1 MRVVM
6 KRWLKLFGIVLFT
19 IGFVLAATYDRP
31 NCSGIACPFTFPAI
45 ELKAN
50 SGNVFVWPPNATPP
64 NVTYDAN
71 GGYFVFLS
79 DYFVPLRE
87 FYLKVSGMVGFN
99 VSGTLTIFP
108 GRDFRELEATY
119 IDGTLHVGDTLY
131 RGHIRGILVE
141 NGTRI
146 RTMAVYDDPASY
158 FEFKNCTEHYREIVE
173 ACRASG
179 SPEYQLPLG
188 VGLMVLGFG
197 LFWLGMKL

>member
-1 MRVVM
+1 M

-31 NCSGIACPFTFPAI
+31 NCSGIVCMSPGFPVL

-50 SGNVFVWPPNATPP
+50 SGNVFVWPPDATPP
-64 NVTYDAN
+64 NVTYDAS

-79 DYFVPLRE
+79 DYFVPLQE
-87 FYLKVSGMVGFN
+87 FYLKVSGRVGFN
-99 VSGTLTIFP
+99 VSGKLMIFP
-108 GRDFRELEATY
+108 GREFREIEATY
-119 IDGTLHVGDTLY
+119 INGTLQVGDALY
-131 RGHIRGILVE
+131 RRNIRGILVK

-146 RTMAVYDDPASY
+146 RAMVVYDDPGGY
-158 FEFKNCTEHYREIVE
+158 FEFKNCTKHYREIVE

>member
-1 MRVVM
+1 M

-31 NCSGIACPFTFPAI
+31 NCSGIACPFTFPAL

-50 SGNVFVWPPNATPP
+50 SGDVFVWPPDATPP
-64 NVTYDAN
+64 NVTYNAS

-79 DYFVPLRE
+79 DYFVPLQE
-87 FYLKVSGMVGFN
+87 FYLKVSGRAGFN
-99 VSGTLTIFP
+99 VSGKLTIFP
-108 GRDFRELEATY
+108 RREFREIEATY
-119 IDGTLHVGDTLY
+119 INGTLQVGDALY
-131 RGHIRGILVE
+131 RRNIRGILVE

-146 RTMAVYDDPASY
+146 REMAVYDDPAAY
-158 FEFKNCTEHYREIVE
+158 KEFKYCTEHYEEIVK

-188 VGLMVLGFG
+188 LGLMLAGIA
-197 LFWLGMKL
+197 LFAYGMKF